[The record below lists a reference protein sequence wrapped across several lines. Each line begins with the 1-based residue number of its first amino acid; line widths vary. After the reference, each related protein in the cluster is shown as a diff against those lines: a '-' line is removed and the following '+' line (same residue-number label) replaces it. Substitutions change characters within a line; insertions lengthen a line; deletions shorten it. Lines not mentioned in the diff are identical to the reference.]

1 MTISAAAS
9 LGACVQQPAAEPPA
23 PEPAADI
30 AASAPASKVKLAPPI
45 TTVKPGA
52 SVTFSHD
59 PVSSIAVG
67 ENGSVTLTVN
77 EGYPEG
83 VLHLDTSGDEGLA
96 VFGPQTSARMDMAA
110 GTSHTWR
117 LDYAAERDGVYYIN
131 VSARA
136 EMADGYSESR
146 AYAVRVQVGDWQ
158 GAQAKVQAASDVQML
173 PTGEAAVI
181 LQAEE
186 TVD

>member
-1 MTISAAAS
+1 MTLSAAAS
-9 LGACVQQPAAEPPA
+9 LGACVQQPAAEPSA
-23 PEPAADI
+23 PEANTDI
-30 AASAPASKVKLAPPI
+30 AAVAATSKVKLAPPI

-59 PVSSIAVG
+59 PVSSIEVG
-67 ENGSVTLTVN
+67 ENGSVTLTIN

-83 VLHLDTSGDEGLA
+83 VLHLDASGDDGLA
-96 VFGPQTSARMDMAA
+96 VFGAQSSARMDMAA

-136 EMADGYSESR
+136 EMADGYSVSR

-158 GAQAKVQAASDVQML
+158 NAQAKVQAAGDVQML

-181 LQAEE
+181 LEAEE
-186 TVD
+186 TID